1 MGFPGLY
8 WAFTRLY
15 RVSPSL
21 TGVKLGL
28 RRFLRVLLGFTEF
41 FRGHMEERR
50 YRSSLPVFL
59 TGTIDNKRKEKEETI
74 TAGTQ
79 AQHPKNGSHS
89 YSTLCA
95 QKRKSHK
102 YFQPNPSGRR
112 KKSNQINARLLCA
125 SGSSG
130 SFRYSIAVPEF
141 DFSLLLIY
149 FLSFLCVWPTN
160 SRSTFSAFVS
170 SIFLTRD
177 SSISTKKSRFGL
189 DLANTSHH
197 LISVA
202 FFLETA

>member
-1 MGFPGLY
+1 
-8 WAFTRLY
+8 
-15 RVSPSL
+15 
-21 TGVKLGL
+21 
-28 RRFLRVLLGFTEF
+28 
-41 FRGHMEERR
+41 MEERR

-202 FFLETA
+202 FFFRNGLRNGARLLADTFAVFRSNHFLTHTHTHTQRAVINGPFPTPSIPI